1 MANIL
6 ENGPL
11 RKFLRG
17 RGRRNSP
24 EVPTIARL
32 EMATLITDEE
42 KAWVEYSQLAK
53 EPVFTPDMQASLI
66 LISEDEKRHAETL
79 KNLLRRLELEGKLV

>member
-6 ENGPL
+6 ESGPL
-11 RKFLRG
+11 RKFLRE
-17 RGRRNSP
+17 RGRRSP
-24 EVPTIARL
+24 EVPTISRS
-32 EMATLITDEE
+32 EMASLITDEE
-42 KAWVEYSQLAK
+42 KAWAMYSQLAK

-79 KNLLRRLELEGKLV
+79 KNFLRRLELDGKIV